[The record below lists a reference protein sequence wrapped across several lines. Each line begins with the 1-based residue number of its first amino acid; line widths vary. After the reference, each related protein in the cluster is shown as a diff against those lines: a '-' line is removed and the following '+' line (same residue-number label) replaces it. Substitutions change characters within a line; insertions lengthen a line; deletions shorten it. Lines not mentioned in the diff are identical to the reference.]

1 MNEMNEKAYK
11 YVQQSREREQ
21 KRMELAKAEYEQSA
35 AGRHEKLLKEI
46 AVDTKSLDEL
56 HRIADTAERHAQ
68 LAEQEAAAAKKESH
82 ISTAISVI
90 SILIALASLAFSA
103 LTFFLR

>member
-56 HRIADTAERHAQ
+56 HRIANT
-68 LAEQEAAAAKKESH
+68 AEQEAAAAKKESR